1 MEIRQE
7 VLRAMLKYPKG
18 FAFKDRLYICK
29 DMLLCAKRALSYRYM
44 EFADMLFFY
53 HSKYYFPLPRP
64 PYLYCYAIIRNNLI
78 IFHRESPFE
87 INNKKSRYDNLLRRW
102 IICEKIS
109 QS

>member
-7 VLRAMLKYPKG
+7 VLRAMLKYEKG
-18 FAFKDRLYICK
+18 FAFKDRLYVCR

-53 HSKYYFPLPRP
+53 HSQHYFPLPRP
-64 PYLYCYAIIRNNLI
+64 PYLYCYAMIYSNLI
-78 IFHRESPFE
+78 IFHREIPFE
-87 INNKKSRYDNLLRRW
+87 INNKKSRYDTTLRRW